1 MKIHTFEKAFLSAG
15 AVMLVLFAAALVY
28 ATAAMGVH
36 LPGVAG
42 EVDPRTVYQTP
53 PFNAPGVRQTA
64 PGKYEAVV
72 VAQAFGFNPNEIRVP
87 VNSEVTFIATTIDV
101 IHGFTVDGTRLNM
114 MLIPGQIS
122 RNSYTFRRRGQFL
135 LLCHEYCGI
144 GHHTMSAK
152 VIVE

>member
-1 MKIHTFEKAFLSAG
+1 MKIHTFEKAFLAVG
-15 AVMLVLFAAALVY
+15 AVMLALFAGALVY

-36 LPGVAG
+36 LPGMAG
-42 EVDPRTVYQTP
+42 RVDPGAVYQTP
-53 PFNAPGVRQTA
+53 PFNAPGVRQTG

-72 VAQAFGFNPNEIRVP
+72 VAQAFGFNPSEIRVP
-87 VNSEVTFIATTIDV
+87 VNSEVTFVATTIDV

-144 GHHTMSAK
+144 GHHTMSAR